1 MNYFQIVLKGYLLYK
16 NQQSSCLSYFKS
28 EAQKA
33 YRDSFVE
40 YSDFFD
46 SCTRVL
52 SQYKNEIVRKHMND
66 IYEFEGPLRS
76 YRQQIAKGNLRDKN
90 NRLYQDEIDCIL
102 KEQEK
107 IKKRGYNSLTC
118 GLKEDGE
125 ITRNMFEIKHEL
137 PYVLIEVIEKAIL
150 KASESL
156 SIKQSDNT
164 NIEKGEDDNC
174 FKYNED
180 IINEI
185 YNYCC
190 DTNTFKENEITH
202 LDFVE
207 AVAKADFKKIIDI
220 CTKNHKKTR
229 AKYIIHALKEFIF
242 KEGEKWCI
250 QAANGINTEPTK
262 LSGLNVPIRWK
273 KDLLAI
279 K

>member
-137 PYVLIEVIEKAIL
+137 PYVLIEVIEKEII
-150 KASESL
+150 KASQSL

-164 NIEKGEDDNC
+164 NIKKGVDDNS
-174 FKYNED
+174 FEYNED
-180 IINEI
+180 KINEI

-190 DTNTFKENEITH
+190 STGVYKKNEITH
-202 LDFVE
+202 LDFIE
-207 AVAKADFKKIIDI
+207 AVTKADFKKIIDT
-220 CTKNHKKTR
+220 CAENNKKASALFT
-229 AKYIIHALKEFIF
+229 IHALKKFI
-242 KEGEKWCI
+242 EKGDIWCK
-250 QAANGINTEPTK
+250 QAANSVDTEPTR
-262 LSGLNVPIRWK
+262 LSGMNVPIQWK
-273 KDLLAI
+273 KHLLAI

>member
-46 SCTRVL
+46 SCIRVL

-66 IYEFEGPLRS
+66 INEFEGPLRS
-76 YRQQIAKGNLRDKN
+76 FRQQIAKGNLRDKN

-107 IKKRGYNSLTC
+107 IKKRGYKSLTC
-118 GLKEDGE
+118 GLKENGE

-137 PYVLIEVIEKAIL
+137 PYVLIEVIEKEII
-150 KASESL
+150 KASQSL

-164 NIEKGEDDNC
+164 NIEKGEDDNS

-180 IINEI
+180 KINEI
-185 YNYCC
+185 YKYCC
-190 DTNTFKENEITH
+190 DTDVYKENEITH
-202 LDFVE
+202 SDFVE

-220 CTKNHKKTR
+220 CTKNKTKTS
-229 AKYIIHALKEFIF
+229 ALYTIHALKKFIV
-242 KEGEKWCI
+242 KEGDKWCK
-250 QAANGINTEPTK
+250 QAANGLNTEPTR
-262 LSGLNVPIRWK
+262 LSGLKVPIRWK
-273 KDLLAI
+273 KRLLAI

>member
-90 NRLYQDEIDCIL
+90 NRLYQDEIDCLL
-102 KEQEK
+102 KEQEE
-107 IKKRGYNSLTC
+107 IKKRGYKSLTC
-118 GLKEDGE
+118 GLKENGE
-125 ITRNMFEIKHEL
+125 ITRNMYEIKHEL
-137 PYVLIEVIEKAIL
+137 PSVLIEVIEKEII
-150 KASESL
+150 KASQSL

-164 NIEKGEDDNC
+164 NIKKGVDDNS
-174 FKYNED
+174 FEYNED
-180 IINEI
+180 KINEI

-190 DTNTFKENEITH
+190 STGVYKKNEITH
-202 LDFVE
+202 LDFIE
-207 AVAKADFKKIIDI
+207 AVTKADFKKIIDT
-220 CTKNHKKTR
+220 CAENNKKTS
-229 AKYIIHALKEFIF
+229 ALFTIHALKKFI
-242 KEGEKWCI
+242 EKGDIWCK
-250 QAANGINTEPTK
+250 QAANSVDTEPTR
-262 LSGLNVPIRWK
+262 LSGMNVPIQWK
-273 KDLLAI
+273 KHLLAI

>member
-137 PYVLIEVIEKAIL
+137 PYVLIEVIEKEII
-150 KASESL
+150 KASQSL

-164 NIEKGEDDNC
+164 NIKKGVDDNS
-174 FKYNED
+174 FEYNED
-180 IINEI
+180 KINEI
-185 YNYCC
+185 YKYCC
-190 DTNTFKENEITH
+190 KTDVYNEKEITH

-207 AVAKADFKKIIDI
+207 AVTKADFKKIIDT
-220 CTKNHKKTR
+220 CAENNKKASALFT
-229 AKYIIHALKEFIF
+229 IHALKKFI
-242 KEGEKWCI
+242 EKGDIWCK
-250 QAANGINTEPTK
+250 QAANSVDTEPTR
-262 LSGLNVPIRWK
+262 LSGMNVPIQWK
-273 KDLLAI
+273 KHLLAI